1 MISWNADSW
10 FLCLTLTANNQT
22 LTATKDFKTKWPE
35 SNSASDTDKTWSA
48 SDTDI
53 HWQNLKWHW
62 RLNLQWSIAK
72 GWDHDTVCR
81 STTASAQ
88 NVFEHRGPWQIWMIK
103 SNSIKHNIWFW
114 GSSLAERLTDMIEEV
129 NRSIVVDL
137 HRAWRWQT
145 KNGMR
150 IAEPKPD
157 TDFAHCKQHLTQFT
171 DTHTCICLIHPCLS
185 MSMTA
190 WLKNSAVRPW
200 FKLVTDWT
208 SWRTHITISIAHL
221 ILETSASVNDNGMKT
236 VNDKK
241 VCQASQWQCEDN
253 RKLRLKPLA
262 VLQVLTWWWIRRNK
276 KKLSQATP
284 IKTFMLWCKPITCVA
299 VARSLLLTN

>member
-1 MISWNADSW
+1 MPIPDFYVWHWLPIIRHWLPQKTSKPNGRRATVRA
-10 FLCLTLTANNQT
+10 TLTKLEVQVT
-22 LTATKDFKTKWPE
+22 LTY
-35 SNSASDTDKTWSA
+35 TDKTWS
-48 SDTDI
+48 DTDDWTCNGQLQKAETMTLSAEVPLPRRKMYLSI
-53 HWQNLKWHW
+53 GGHGKFEWSNQIQLNTTSDFEAVPWLSDWPTWLK
-62 RLNLQWSIAK
+62 
-72 GWDHDTVCR
+72 
-81 STTASAQ
+81 
-88 NVFEHRGPWQIWMIK
+88 
-103 SNSIKHNIWFW
+103 
-114 GSSLAERLTDMIEEV
+114 
-129 NRSIVVDL
+129 RSIDRSLLTCTVHEGDKP
-137 HRAWRWQT
+137 RTAWELQSPSLTLTLLIANSTWHSSQT
-145 KNGMR
+145 
-150 IAEPKPD
+150 
-157 TDFAHCKQHLTQFT
+157 H
-171 DTHTCICLIHPCLS
+171 THTCICLIHPCLS